1 MGRLF
6 VLAALIAVLLGAFAP
21 RYGSAQEA
29 LTVQVNSTDTAGF
42 PRLSATV
49 TVLGNGQRPVLGLGK
64 DAFQATAGGPPLPIS
79 DVVSANDS
87 GLGIGVLL
95 AFDTSGS
102 MQGAPIDGAKEA
114 GKALLAQLAPVD
126 QAAVLTFSNSVDLVQ
141 PFTADRGALT
151 AAIDRLSASG
161 NTQLYSAVA
170 QSAQIAEAAALPRH
184 AVVLLSDGFDFGGLG
199 TIDAAGSLG
208 AAAASNVP
216 FFVVGLGN
224 QIDQPY
230 LEQLAATSKGQ
241 LLLAP
246 GPDALGA
253 LYQNIGSILRHQYVL
268 TIDGSTIDSATGA
281 PLRITVTAGGVTASA
296 ETPLNLP
303 ANAVTSP
310 AASVTAVAVT
320 PAATPASQTGGGGS
334 STAIII
340 ALVAGGLG
348 IAGVAGVFFWRRRK
362 PRAEEIDLGR
372 RVQDQPTPPLYPHV
386 GAVIAPT
393 EAKAYLQMNTE
404 DGVSTYPLGDLP
416 VTVGFASDCQLRL
429 PNGGG
434 GGWERARIW
443 RREGRYMLHNL
454 SRMGGV
460 SVGGR
465 PASWAILEDGDEVQI
480 GGHRLIF
487 REPAES
493 SS

>member
-6 VLAALIAVLLGAFAP
+6 VLAALITVLLGAFAP
-21 RYGSAQEA
+21 RHGSAQEA

-246 GPDALGA
+246 GPDALG
-253 LYQNIGSILRHQYVL
+253 
-268 TIDGSTIDSATGA
+268 
-281 PLRITVTAGGVTASA
+281 
-296 ETPLNLP
+296 
-303 ANAVTSP
+303 
-310 AASVTAVAVT
+310 
-320 PAATPASQTGGGGS
+320 
-334 STAIII
+334 
-340 ALVAGGLG
+340 
-348 IAGVAGVFFWRRRK
+348 
-362 PRAEEIDLGR
+362 
-372 RVQDQPTPPLYPHV
+372 
-386 GAVIAPT
+386 
-393 EAKAYLQMNTE
+393 
-404 DGVSTYPLGDLP
+404 
-416 VTVGFASDCQLRL
+416 
-429 PNGGG
+429 
-434 GGWERARIW
+434 
-443 RREGRYMLHNL
+443 
-454 SRMGGV
+454 
-460 SVGGR
+460 
-465 PASWAILEDGDEVQI
+465 
-480 GGHRLIF
+480 
-487 REPAES
+487 
-493 SS
+493 